1 MIDLLDDML
10 RQLLVDEIALITSD
24 AQVRFRPPDDDW
36 RNEVLNLQL
45 MALNLYLVDVRENRK
60 LRSNAR
66 TLAGVVDGDVTFL
79 PAPARVD
86 CHYLV
91 TAWSPAQPG
100 PAVEP
105 TVDEHALIYEAM
117 AALVN
122 NAPFHP
128 DRIYG
133 VGNPILPTLPE
144 LFRTELPAQVLP
156 VEGFLK
162 QPEFW
167 GTMGTNH
174 RWRPAIYLI
183 VTLPLA
189 LTVQVSGPPVT
200 TRAAAFGRADSSGTP
215 EVLYQIGGTV
225 LDATGATPIPVVN
238 AWVRLLNQA
247 GAPLN
252 STRTDPQGRFRFDRL
267 PGGQYQLEWRATG
280 FVPPPNLPVTVP
292 SASGDYDLTFV

>member
-1 MIDLLDDML
+1 MIDLLDEML
-10 RQLLVDEIALITSD
+10 RQLLIDEVPLSA

-36 RNEVLNLQL
+36 RNEVFNLQQVAIN
-45 MALNLYLVDVRENRK
+45 MYLVDVRENRK

-66 TLAGVVDGDVTFL
+66 TPAGEVDGNVIFL
-79 PAPARVD
+79 PAPTRVD

-91 TAWSPAQPG
+91 TAWSPAQPS

-105 TVDEHALIYEAM
+105 TVDEHALIYQVM
-117 AALVN
+117 AVLIN
-122 NAPFHP
+122 NAPYHP

-133 VGNPILPTLPE
+133 PTNPILATLPE

-174 RWRPAIYLI
+174 RWRLALYLI

-189 LTVQVSGPPVT
+189 LTAEIAGPMVT
-200 TRAAAFGRADSSGTP
+200 NRAARFGRSDSAGTP
-215 EVLYQIGGTV
+215 EAVFQIGGTV
-225 LDATGATPIPVVN
+225 FDATGGAPVPVGN
-238 AWVRLLNQA
+238 AWVRVLDQA
-247 GAPLN
+247 GAPLLF
-252 STRTDPQGRFRFDRL
+252 TRSDSQGRFRFNRV
-267 PGGQYQLEWRATG
+267 PGGEYQLEFRAVG
-280 FVPPPNLPVTVP
+280 LPVPPNRTVLVP

>member
-1 MIDLLDDML
+1 MIDLLDEML
-10 RQLLVDEIALITSD
+10 RELLVNEIPLSES
-24 AQVRFRPPDDDW
+24 QVGFRPPDDDW
-36 RNEVLNLQL
+36 RNYVVNLQQ

-60 LRSNAR
+60 LRSNASVP
-66 TLAGVVDGDVTFL
+66 AGTVDGNITFM
-79 PAPARVD
+79 PTPTRVD

-105 TVDEHALIYEAM
+105 TADEHALIYRTM
-117 AALVN
+117 AVLVN
-122 NAPFHP
+122 SAPFHA

-133 VGNPILPTLPE
+133 PGDPILATLPD

-174 RWRPAIYLI
+174 RWRTAIYLI

-189 LTVQVSGPPVT
+189 VPAQIAGPMVT
-200 TRAAAFGRADSSGTP
+200 NREARFRLANSMSEPDL
-215 EVLYQIGGTV
+215 LYQVGGTV
-225 LDATGATPIPVVN
+225 FDATGGTPVPVGN
-238 AWVRLLNQA
+238 AWVRVLNQV
-247 GAPLN
+247 GTPLR
-252 STRTDPQGRFRFDRL
+252 STRTDPQGRFRFNRV
-267 PGGQYQLEWRATG
+267 PGGEYQLEFRG
-280 FVPPPNLPVTVP
+280 VGLPVPSNRTVLVP

>member
-1 MIDLLDDML
+1 MIDLLDEML
-10 RQLLVDEIALITSD
+10 RELLVNEIPLSES
-24 AQVRFRPPDDDW
+24 QVGFRAPDDDW
-36 RNEVLNLQL
+36 RNFVVNLQQ

-60 LRSNAR
+60 LRSNASIPS
-66 TLAGVVDGDVTFL
+66 GVVDGNMAFV

-91 TAWSPAQPG
+91 TAWSPAQAG

-105 TVDEHALIYEAM
+105 TADEHALIYQTM
-117 AALVN
+117 GVLVN
-122 NAPFHP
+122 SAPFHA

-133 VGNPILPTLPE
+133 PGDPILATLPD

-189 LTVQVSGPPVT
+189 LPVQVAGPMVT
-200 TRAAAFGRADSSGTP
+200 TRESRFGRSDSAGTP
-215 EVLYQIGGTV
+215 EALYQIGGTV
-225 LDATGATPIPVVN
+225 FDVTGGTAVPVRN
-238 AWVRLLNQA
+238 AWVRVLDQA
-247 GAPLN
+247 GVPLLA
-252 STRTDPQGRFRFDRL
+252 TRTDAQGRFQFNRVS
-267 PGGQYQLEWRATG
+267 GGQHQLEFRATG
-280 FVPPPNLPVTVP
+280 FTVPPNRLVQVP
-292 SASGDYDLTFV
+292 SASGDYDLMFV

>member
-1 MIDLLDDML
+1 MIDLLDEML
-10 RQLLVDEIALITSD
+10 RQLLVDEIPLSS

-36 RNEVLNLQL
+36 RNEVLNLQQ

-60 LRSNAR
+60 LRSNASIPS
-66 TLAGVVDGDVTFL
+66 GEVDGNMTFM

-100 PAVEP
+100 TAVEP
-105 TVDEHALIYEAM
+105 TTDEHALIYQAM
-117 AALVN
+117 AVLLN
-122 NAPFHP
+122 NAPYHA

-133 VGNPILPTLPE
+133 PGNPILATLPD

-167 GTMGTNH
+167 GTMGANQ

-189 LTVQVSGPPVT
+189 LPVQIAGPMVT
-200 TRAAAFGRADSSGTP
+200 NREARFGRSDSAGAP
-215 EVLYQIGGTV
+215 ELVYQIGGTV
-225 LDATGATPIPVVN
+225 FDATVGQPVPVEN
-238 AWVRLLNQA
+238 AWVRVLDQA
-247 GAPLN
+247 GAAFR
-252 STRTDPQGRFRFDRL
+252 STRTDPQGRFRFNRL
-267 PGGQYQLEWRATG
+267 PGGQYQLEFRAVGLPT
-280 FVPPPNLPVTVP
+280 PPNRAVQVP
-292 SASGDYDLTFV
+292 SESGDYDLTFV

>member
-1 MIDLLDDML
+1 MIDLLDEML
-10 RQLLVDEIALITSD
+10 RRLLVDQIPLSES
-24 AQVRFRPPDDDW
+24 QVGFRPPDDDW
-36 RNEVLNLQL
+36 RNYVFNLQQ
-45 MALNLYLVDVRENRK
+45 MALNLYLADVRENRK
-60 LRSNAR
+60 LRSNASIPSG
-66 TLAGVVDGDVTFL
+66 TVDGNMTFI
-79 PAPARVD
+79 PAPTRVD

-100 PAVEP
+100 TAIEP
-105 TVDEHALIYEAM
+105 TADEHALIYQAM
-117 AALVN
+117 AVLVN
-122 NAPFHP
+122 SAPFHP

-133 VGNPILPTLPE
+133 PGDPILATLPD

-189 LTVQVSGPPVT
+189 LPVQIAGPMVT
-200 TRAAAFGRADSSGTP
+200 NREARFGRSDSAGTP
-215 EVLYQIGGTV
+215 EAVYQIGGTV
-225 LDATGATPIPVVN
+225 FDATGGTPVPVGN
-238 AWVRLLNQA
+238 AWVRVLDPA
-247 GAPLN
+247 GAPFRTT
-252 STRTDPQGRFRFDRL
+252 STDPQGRFRFNRV
-267 PGGQYQLEWRATG
+267 PGGEYQLEFRAVG
-280 FVPPPNLPVTVP
+280 LPAPPNRTVLVP

>member
-1 MIDLLDDML
+1 MIDLLDEML
-10 RQLLVDEIALITSD
+10 RELLVNEIPLSES
-24 AQVRFRPPDDDW
+24 QVGFRPPDDDW
-36 RNEVLNLQL
+36 RNFVVNLQQ

-60 LRSNAR
+60 LRSNASLPSG
-66 TLAGVVDGDVTFL
+66 TVNGNMTFI

-91 TAWSPAQPG
+91 TAWSPAQTG
-100 PAVEP
+100 TAVEP
-105 TVDEHALIYEAM
+105 TADEHALIYLAM
-117 AALVN
+117 GVLVN
-122 NAPFHP
+122 SAPFHA

-133 VGNPILPTLPE
+133 PGDPILATLPD

-189 LTVQVSGPPVT
+189 LPMQVAGPMVT
-200 TRAAAFGRADSSGTP
+200 NREARFGRSDSAGTP
-215 EVLYQIGGTV
+215 EAVYQIGGTV
-225 LDATGATPIPVVN
+225 FDATGGALVPVGN
-238 AWVRLLNQA
+238 AWVRVLDRA
-247 GAPLN
+247 GAPLR
-252 STRTDPQGRFRFDRL
+252 STSTDAQGRFRFNRV
-267 PGGQYQLEWRATG
+267 PGGEFQLEFRAVG
-280 FVPPPNLPVTVP
+280 LPVPPNRSVLVP